1 MVQNCVTSEDLSIMQ
16 CRVPGTKFRSVHLAM
31 VAMSLV
37 LLMALSREHS
47 IPESTTPSFREAS
60 EPLDLS
66 FQIASSAICSPR
78 GIHLALRSD
87 VNDDLAVSMTV
98 SFFLPFL
105 PCRDARPIVRYGKK
119 FLEHDAPT
127 LAHIPDPL
135 HLEYASRMTGNRT
148 FLSPWVYHVEL
159 SRLEAGNRDYWYRI
173 DVVEDALAQDQLSV
187 LNKSNITIGEIHYFR
202 TPPLPGSPTSIAI
215 VADLGDTMISHRTTR
230 GIQEATLIA
239 KQQFAASLVI
249 VAGDI
254 AYADGEPWL
263 YPKWFTHVE
272 SLFRH
277 VPLSVSVGNH
287 EVEVSITVFETM

>member
-1 MVQNCVTSEDLSIMQ
+1 MSRPIYQV
-16 CRVPGTKFRSVHLAM
+16 
-31 VAMSLV
+31 SLV
-37 LLMALSREHS
+37 YLLLGIAAIALVLF
-47 IPESTTPSFREAS
+47 TPLSLTWHKIRTRSATAFEEDIDR
-60 EPLDLS
+60 S
-66 FQIASSAICSPR
+66 FQNTTNSTCSPR

-87 VNDDLAVSMTV
+87 VNDDLTVSMTV

-105 PCRDARPIVRYGKK
+105 PCRDARPLVRYGKK
-119 FLEHDAPT
+119 FLEHDAHT
-127 LAHIPDPL
+127 LAHVPDPL